1 MIRSLNR
8 PAGFALARAHPILC
22 RAQLQKILWDATALL
37 SIAPPQA
44 DSNSPRRT
52 GFAFDSTPQK
62 GWMRQVQ
69 RLATAL
75 TITTVVN
82 NPPAIATVV
91 K

>member
-1 MIRSLNR
+1 
-8 PAGFALARAHPILC
+8 
-22 RAQLQKILWDATALL
+22 LL
-37 SIAPPQA
+37 ETAPPQA
-44 DSNSPRRT
+44 DGNSGHRT
-52 GFAFDSTPQK
+52 SFAFDSTPRT
-62 GWMRQVQ
+62 GWMYRVQ